1 MLMCLC
7 YLIRFFAILEPCDY
21 CAILSGVLI
30 TTVEVGYMDF
40 LVRRML
46 VWNIPR
52 EFSYKG
58 LESSDQ
64 GSKVLGVLH
73 LVK

>member
-1 MLMCLC
+1 
-7 YLIRFFAILEPCDY
+7 
-21 CAILSGVLI
+21 VLI